1 MLVYRNRK
9 AEVMPQRLC
18 RLHPQQ
24 EQRPMPPLSLWQRL
38 PTSQRQ
44 QCHEL
49 SAQLF
54 LAVVH
59 SQARKES
66 SHERQD

>member
-1 MLVYRNRK
+1 MHQSLF
-9 AEVMPQRLC
+9 RLP
-18 RLHPQQ
+18 PQQ
-24 EQRPMPPLSLWQRL
+24 EQLLMATLNLWQRL
-38 PTSQRQ
+38 PAPQRQ

-49 SAQLF
+49 IAQLL

-59 SQARKES
+59 STSSKES

>member
-1 MLVYRNRK
+1 MHQSLF
-9 AEVMPQRLC
+9 

-24 EQRPMPPLSLWQRL
+24 DQLPMATLSLWQRL
-38 PTSQRQ
+38 PALQRQ

-49 SAQLF
+49 IAQLF

-59 SQARKES
+59 SKVSKES